1 MKVMLQSENGV
12 LGLGPFLFEGEED
25 ADLIN
30 ARKETV
36 SVLDGRSFFS
46 SDESFAMIRGLFLDM
61 TMLGAMQVSIVSQY
75 GNWMIPGKMVRGMG
89 GAMDLVSSP
98 TTRVVATMEH
108 TAKVRVPYY
117 WRSSKDLP
125 LTGKNVVDL
134 IVTEMAVFEV
144 CKENGLRLVEI
155 GEGVSLDDVR
165 AATGGS
171 FQVSADLKTMGQV

>member
-61 TMLGAMQVSIVSQY
+61 TMLGAMQVCQVSQY

-108 TAKVRVPYY
+108 TAKCGCCVG
-117 WRSSKDLP
+117 RSSKDLP

-134 IVTEMAVFEV
+134 IVTEMVYKPAFQ
-144 CKENGLRLVEI
+144 CISFCCAPLSLPPCDW
-155 GEGVSLDDVR
+155 VS
-165 AATGGS
+165 TTS
-171 FQVSADLKTMGQV
+171 CF